1 MRRFSAMAL
10 AFAVVVMSS
19 CVADGVR
26 TIPGVQGSAGGLHN
40 GGTAPSAAAANGST
54 TTAYDDRGTGGQTAT
69 FQVQQG
75 AQPEEETTTEM
86 GNAAEAATGSRLPDC
101 THACGP
107 CSPCRRVMVSLR
119 CAEAAESCPVAY
131 RCMCRGRFFRV
142 PTL

>member
-1 MRRFSAMAL
+1 MRMFSARAL
-10 AFAVVVMSS
+10 AFAFVAVVMGS
-19 CVADGVR
+19 CVADAVR
-26 TIPGVQGSAGGLHN
+26 TTPAGGLHD
-40 GGTAPSAAAANGST
+40 GAAPSAANGSG
-54 TTAYDDRGTGGQTAT
+54 AGQTT
-69 FQVQQG
+69 LQVDGRHQPQQQG
-75 AQPEEETTTEM
+75 SAEEEMEID
-86 GNAAEAATGSRLPDC
+86 GGAAATGSRLPDC